1 MVDHRRWRRWRW
13 GRGHMTLFYALHWP
27 DDYSILTLFPL
38 TRPSRFHGSHLASRP
53 HSCPRFLRPLS
64 HPQMRTFGRV
74 RTMIFFMTIS
84 KFSKHYINKITIFP
98 RLPWY
103 LLQAPQPSSST
114 TRTRRAPEHFEG
126 GETVKASKKSNNTT
140 APASKSFEK
149 TLFSNWKSIIDV

>member
-1 MVDHRRWRRWRW
+1 MGSSINSSNALVFKVMLFEWDHINLVCSSQKVINFATIQHRKKLS
-13 GRGHMTLFYALHWP
+13 RGGERCFWINSCVVRLWLFL
-27 DDYSILTLFPL
+27 
-38 TRPSRFHGSHLASRP
+38 
-53 HSCPRFLRPLS
+53 
-64 HPQMRTFGRV
+64 
-74 RTMIFFMTIS
+74 
-84 KFSKHYINKITIFP
+84 KHYINKITIFP